1 MLKQGTPT
9 TPKYVDNK
17 YLWRKPTQC
26 CSSGSWNH
34 SIFDESQ
41 KWSTGQV
48 FKTKQVQT
56 CTASNLYLISY

>member
-41 KWSTGQV
+41 KWSTGRV
-48 FKTKQVQT
+48 VNNFKRQKQ
-56 CTASNLYLISY
+56 ALKN